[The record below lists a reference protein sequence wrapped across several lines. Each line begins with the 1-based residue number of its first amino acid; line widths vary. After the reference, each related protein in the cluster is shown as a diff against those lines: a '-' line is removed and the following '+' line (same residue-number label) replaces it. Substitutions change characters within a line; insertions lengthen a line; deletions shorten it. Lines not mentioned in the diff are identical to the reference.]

1 MATTIEGIEADFAL
15 LPDWEDR
22 FEYLIDL
29 GRALDP
35 LSDEERVE
43 ANRVQGCMSQVWLVA
58 QVQPGPAE
66 NPPPRLNLRGDSDA
80 LIVRGL
86 VAVVLATLSDRTPAA
101 ILATDVEA
109 QFKRLGLDTH
119 LSPNRRNGFASMVG
133 RVKALAAALA
143 EAGSA

>member
-1 MATTIEGIEADFAL
+1 MANTIEGIEADFAL

-35 LSDEERVE
+35 LQPEERSE
-43 ANRVQGCMSQVWLVA
+43 SNRVLGCMSQVWLVA
-58 QVQPGPAE
+58 AVEAGPAHD
-66 NPPPRLNLRGDSDA
+66 PAPRLCLRGESDA
-80 LIVRGL
+80 LIVQGL
-86 VAVVLATLSDRTPAA
+86 VAVVLATLSDRTPAD

-109 QFKRLGLDTH
+109 LFRRLGLDTH
-119 LSPNRRNGFASMVG
+119 LTPNRRNGFASMVG
-133 RVKALAAALA
+133 RVKALAAALV